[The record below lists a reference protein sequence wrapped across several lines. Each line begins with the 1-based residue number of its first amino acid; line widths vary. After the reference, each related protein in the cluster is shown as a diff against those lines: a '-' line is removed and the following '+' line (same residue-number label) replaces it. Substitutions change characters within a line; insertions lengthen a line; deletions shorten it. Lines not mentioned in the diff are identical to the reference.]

1 MVESQAKT
9 DTAITDGSRARSS
22 SAAKR
27 LGLPA
32 AMRRSLIRLMLL
44 SFVLQIAAIGIL
56 REYKTRTGD
65 DDFAFGWEMGR
76 IGRSIALG
84 QGFSNPYGGNTGPT
98 AWEPPLY
105 PYLMGGVFKV
115 LGVYTYASAWVLLTI
130 NSLLAALTCVPVYLI
145 ANRVFDA
152 RVALWS
158 ARTWALLPY
167 VWYWSIHWL
176 WDTTFTPL
184 VLSLIFLV
192 ALEME
197 EWAGIRGWVLFG
209 ALWGVGALAN
219 PSMLTFLPFCG
230 IWIWRQ
236 RFKRGLSSLTGVAV
250 ASAVFFLVLTPW
262 LVRNYEVFGRF
273 VFLRDDFGLQL
284 RLGNWKGADGML
296 MAYLQPSQNKLEFE
310 KFQSMG
316 ELAYSADCKRLAV
329 EWIRQNPGRF
339 AVISLKRF
347 FYYWNGV
354 PRETSS
360 LAPVDFRSSLFLASS
375 LLGIWGLGRALRQKR
390 HGAWLFAGLLLTYP
404 TTYYFVFVNARYRH
418 VIEPELF
425 ILAVFLISQAVSHNR
440 SITDQ
445 R

>member
-1 MVESQAKT
+1 MSP
-9 DTAITDGSRARSS
+9 AIR
-22 SAAKR
+22 K
-27 LGLPA
+27 
-32 AMRRSLIRLMLL
+32 SLVRLMLI

-56 REYKTRTGD
+56 REYKTRSGD
-65 DDFAFGWEMGR
+65 DHFGFGWEMGR
-76 IGRSIALG
+76 IARSIALG
-84 QGFSNPYGGNTGPT
+84 EGFSNPYGGNTGPT

-105 PYLMGGVFKV
+105 PYLMGGVFK
-115 LGVYTYASAWVLLTI
+115 LFGVYTYASAWVLLTI
-130 NSLLAALTCVPVYLI
+130 NSLFAVLTCIPVYLI
-145 ANRVFDA
+145 AERIFGE

-158 ARTWALLPY
+158 AGVWALLPY

-192 ALEME
+192 SLEMALEE
-197 EWAGIRGWVLFG
+197 KEWAGLRGWVVFG

-230 IWIWRQ
+230 LWIWRQ
-236 RFKRGLSSLTGVAV
+236 RFKRGLPSLAGVALS
-250 ASAVFFLVLTPW
+250 SAIFFLVLSPW
-262 LVRNYEVFGRF
+262 LIRNYEVFGRF

-310 KFQSMG
+310 KFQRMG
-316 ELAYSADCKRLAV
+316 ELEYSADCKRLAV
-329 EWIRQNPGRF
+329 EWMRENPERF
-339 AVISLKRF
+339 VVISMKRF

-360 LAPVDFRSSLFLASS
+360 LAPVDFRSSLFLATSV
-375 LLGIWGLGRALRQKR
+375 LGIWGLGRALRQKR
-390 HGAWLFAGLLLTYP
+390 RGAWLFAGLILTYP

-425 ILAVFLISQAVSHNR
+425 ILGVFLVSEAVARR
-440 SITDQ
+440 SPIADKS
-445 R
+445 